1 MGKGSRGKRL
11 LRAGLVVLGVGFV
24 AALGLFAVAW
34 AMTPIPDST
43 QDGATAQGSVIYY
56 RDGKTVLAKQGV
68 NRRTVSLDKVPES
81 LRNAVIAAENR
92 SFYTDSGVS
101 LKGSARAVWSTV
113 TGQQLQGG
121 STITQQMV
129 RNYYSGL
136 SQERS
141 AVRKLKEIMISLK
154 VDRSKSKDWVLEQY
168 LNTIYFGRGAHG
180 VQAAADAYFRKDV
193 SKLTVAESAY
203 LASVIQ
209 QPTRFA
215 EPQGADLEAVRARW
229 QWVIDGMVQ
238 TGALSA
244 DEAAGVR
251 FPKLKEAREVFTPK
265 GQEGYMLDQVMTE
278 LAQMGYTR
286 EVVNQGGL
294 KIVTTFDRKLMAAAE
309 QAVNS
314 VLPEDTPKKVRTG
327 LAAVDPATG
336 EVLAF
341 YGGRSYAANKYDNA
355 FSAKVQAGST
365 FKAYA
370 LAAALEDG
378 RFTLD
383 TRVEGNSPMRVA
395 TAPKG
400 IPNSGG
406 VSYGQVNLVKAMR
419 HSVNT
424 AFVDLGQQVGLDK
437 VVKAAE
443 VAGIPAAQ
451 LAPHQGAATLPL
463 GVASVSAVQNASG
476 YATFAADGVYRKPHV
491 IRSVRDAD
499 GTDKVS
505 VKGVQAF
512 SEQTAADVTYTL
524 TKVVT
529 GGTGTAARLY
539 ERPAAARPAPPTSR
553 PPPGSPDTP
562 RSSPS
567 RWTCSATTTS
577 RWWSAGASSTAGST
591 PPRSGARS
599 WPRRWRAS
607 PSSSSPSPRR
617 AATRPLRVRPLP
629 RPGRRVRRRR
639 VHRADSAAGADARP
653 DPGGDGGAAPDVTVV
668 PTPDG
673 PGDGTGDGG
682 GGNGDGTGNGNGG
695 EATAPA
701 TATETA
707 ETGPAAVATGPAT
720 EAAETEAT
728 AASPPAAGRARW
740 PSPASPADPELVP
753 GRVRQDRRSS
763 SSRAA
768 GVVTGSLQAKFR
780 QTYAAGEPSTRP
792 RPSSRGTP
800 DEPGS
805 PSATTRPGTADDRAA
820 RCSAAVAASSRGPT
834 TATSTGP
841 ETAAC
846 ATASPHPANRAC
858 REARTL
864 TVPRAASAASR
875 CRADPVSAA

>member
-539 ERPAAARPAPPTSR
+539 ERPAAGKTGTTDKSAAAWFAGYTPQLAVAVDMFRDDNKPVVVGGSVQYGGQYPAQI
-553 PPPGSPDTP
+553 
-562 RSSPS
+562 
-567 RWTCSATTTS
+567 
-577 RWWSAGASSTAGST
+577 
-591 PPRSGARS
+591 
-599 WPRRWRAS
+599 WRAFMAEAMEGEPVEQFPEPSTRGYS
-607 PSSSSPSPRR
+607 PPYGYDPF
-617 AATRPLRVRPLP
+617 
-629 RPGRRVRRRR
+629 
-639 VHRADSAAGADARP
+639 P
-653 DPGGDGGAAPDVTVV
+653 DQDGEYGGDEFIEPTPQPEPTPVPTPEETEEPAPDVTVV

-695 EATAPA
+695 GGDGTGDGNGDGGDWSGGGGDGTGNGGGGDRGDSGLP
-701 TATETA
+701 TGGRTGQVA
-707 ETGPAAVATGPAT
+707 EPRITG
-720 EAAETEAT
+720 
-728 AASPPAAGRARW
+728 
-740 PSPASPADPELVP
+740 
-753 GRVRQDRRSS
+753 
-763 SSRAA
+763 
-768 GVVTGSLQAKFR
+768 
-780 QTYAAGEPSTRP
+780 
-792 RPSSRGTP
+792 
-800 DEPGS
+800 
-805 PSATTRPGTADDRAA
+805 
-820 RCSAAVAASSRGPT
+820 
-834 TATSTGP
+834 
-841 ETAAC
+841 
-846 ATASPHPANRAC
+846 
-858 REARTL
+858 
-864 TVPRAASAASR
+864 
-875 CRADPVSAA
+875 

>member
-24 AALGLFAVAW
+24 AALGLFAMAW

-68 NRRTVSLDKVPES
+68 NRRTVSLEKVPES

-101 LKGSARAVWSTV
+101 LRGTARAVWSTV
-113 TGQQLQGG
+113 TGKQLQGG

-154 VDRSKSKDWVLEQY
+154 VDRSQSKDWVLEQY

-193 SKLTVAESAY
+193 SKLTLAESAY

-215 EPQGADLEAVRARW
+215 EPKGADLDAVRARW

-244 DEAAGVR
+244 DEAAEVR
-251 FPKLKEAREVFTPK
+251 FPKLKEPREVFTPK

-286 EVVNQGGL
+286 EIVNQGGL

-309 QAVNS
+309 QAVDS
-314 VLPEDTPKKVRTG
+314 VLPEDAPKKVRTG
-327 LAAVDPATG
+327 LAAVAPDTG

-395 TAPKG
+395 SAPKG

-406 VSYGQVNLVKAMR
+406 VSYGQVNLIKAMR

-424 AFVDLGQQVGLDK
+424 AFVDLGQQVGLDR
-437 VVKAAE
+437 VARAAE
-443 VAGIPAAQ
+443 SAGIPAAQ
-451 LAPHQGAATLPL
+451 LTPHQGAATLPL

-476 YATFAADGVYRKPHV
+476 YATFAAEGVYRKPHV
-491 IRSVRDAD
+491 IRSVKDAD
-499 GTDKVS
+499 GTDKMTD
-505 VKGVQAF
+505 KGVQAF
-512 SEQTAADVTYTL
+512 SKQTAADVTYTL
-524 TKVVT
+524 TKVVN

-539 ERPAAARPAPPTSR
+539 DRPAAGKTGTTDKSAAAWFTGYTPQLSVAVNMFRDDNKPVVVGGSVQYGGQYPAQIWRAFMAEAMAGKPVEQFPEPSTRGYS
-553 PPPGSPDTP
+553 PPPHGYDPFPDQNGDYGGDEYIAPTP
-562 RSSPS
+562 DPEP
-567 RWTCSATTTS
+567 
-577 RWWSAGASSTAGST
+577 T
-591 PPRSGARS
+591 PV
-599 WPRRWRAS
+599 
-607 PSSSSPSPRR
+607 PSPE
-617 AATRPLRVRPLP
+617 ATEEPVPE
-629 RPGRRVRRRR
+629 
-639 VHRADSAAGADARP
+639 
-653 DPGGDGGAAPDVTVV
+653 VTVV
-668 PTPDG
+668 PTPDVTVIPTPDD
-673 PGDGTGDGG
+673 PGDGDIEVDDGGNGGG
-682 GGNGDGTGNGNGG
+682 GGNGGNVDTDIPADRTGR
-695 EATAPA
+695 
-701 TATETA
+701 
-707 ETGPAAVATGPAT
+707 
-720 EAAETEAT
+720 AAEFRV
-728 AASPPAAGRARW
+728 AG
-740 PSPASPADPELVP
+740 
-753 GRVRQDRRSS
+753 
-763 SSRAA
+763 
-768 GVVTGSLQAKFR
+768 
-780 QTYAAGEPSTRP
+780 
-792 RPSSRGTP
+792 
-800 DEPGS
+800 
-805 PSATTRPGTADDRAA
+805 
-820 RCSAAVAASSRGPT
+820 
-834 TATSTGP
+834 
-841 ETAAC
+841 
-846 ATASPHPANRAC
+846 
-858 REARTL
+858 
-864 TVPRAASAASR
+864 
-875 CRADPVSAA
+875 